1 MKNYILPIAFLVVA
15 FFVTGC
21 SATGKKVATNHVHS
35 HSVVLHE
42 GGY

>member
-1 MKNYILPIAFLVVA
+1 MKYIIAVVMFA
-15 FFVTGC
+15 AAVLVTGC
-21 SATGKKVATNHVHS
+21 STTGKKVVQS

>member
-1 MKNYILPIAFLVVA
+1 MKYIIAALMFAAAVL
-15 FFVTGC
+15 VTGC
-21 SATGKKVATNHVHS
+21 SATGKKVAHS

>member
-1 MKNYILPIAFLVVA
+1 MKYVIALIMFATAVL
-15 FFVTGC
+15 VTGC
-21 SATGKKVATNHVHS
+21 STTGKKVAHS